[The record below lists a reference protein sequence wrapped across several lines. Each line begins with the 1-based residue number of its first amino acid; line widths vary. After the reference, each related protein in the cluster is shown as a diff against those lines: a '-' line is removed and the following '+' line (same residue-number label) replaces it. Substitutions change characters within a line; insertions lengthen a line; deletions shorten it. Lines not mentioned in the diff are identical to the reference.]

1 MDKIARVAVFPEEH
15 PAPEWAKYR
24 AVDETDFLMYFE
36 ELKDAIHY
44 AHLNECRVYDMTTD
58 HLEVDTTKGD
68 YDE

>member
-24 AVDETDFLMYFE
+24 AVDETDYLMYFE

-44 AHLNECRVYDMTTD
+44 SHLNECRVYDMTTD